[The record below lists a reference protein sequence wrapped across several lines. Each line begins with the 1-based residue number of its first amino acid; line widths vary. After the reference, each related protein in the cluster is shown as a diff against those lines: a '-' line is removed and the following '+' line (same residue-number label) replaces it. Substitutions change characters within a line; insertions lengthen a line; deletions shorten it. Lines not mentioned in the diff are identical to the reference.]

1 MSRPRAVLGSAEE
14 DNRTLSRREAA
25 DNNLLKA
32 RFLEALTRNDAVEVT
47 KILRSTS
54 IDIDTVLD
62 VEDRDM
68 ILASYKQGN
77 SC

>member
-1 MSRPRAVLGSAEE
+1 MSGPRAVLDLGKE
-14 DNRTLSRREAA
+14 DDRNLLRREAA
-25 DNNLLKA
+25 NLLKK
-32 RFLEALTRNDAVEVT
+32 RFLEALARNDAAEVA
-47 KILRSTS
+47 KILRTTS

-77 SC
+77 NS

>member
-1 MSRPRAVLGSAEE
+1 MSGRPRAVLGLEEE
-14 DNRTLSRREAA
+14 DNRTLSRREA
-25 DNNLLKA
+25 DNLLKT
-32 RFLEALTRNDAVEVT
+32 RFLEALTRNDAVEVA